1 MIRMHNKLFIPLI
14 FFCITNIFCQKTFAF
29 GNKILVKI
37 ENEIVTQYQLE
48 NKIKTLLF
56 FSNKNLNQENINNT
70 KNQALVSLINLNL
83 KKHEVKKYDV
93 EAPKESIDKQLLQI
107 SSGNIDDLKKKF
119 LENNLDYDFLLEEV
133 KIEMAWQK
141 LIFSI
146 YNKKVNINEKEI
158 ESQIENIK
166 KKKTNIIEYKLAE
179 IVISVSNEKDR
190 IKKIDLIT
198 EEIKKNGFENTASKL
213 SEALTSK
220 SSGDL
225 GWLNANSLSYKMSN
239 ILSKMTVGEISK
251 PIVSTDNILFLKLV
265 DKRSLKLNMSN
276 KNNLRDNLIA
286 QKKNELFSLYSR
298 SHLSKIRNNALIEYK

>member
-1 MIRMHNKLFIPLI
+1 
-14 FFCITNIFCQKTFAF
+14 
-29 GNKILVKI
+29 
-37 ENEIVTQYQLE
+37 
-48 NKIKTLLF
+48 
-56 FSNKNLNQENINNT
+56 
-70 KNQALVSLINLNL
+70 
-83 KKHEVKKYDV
+83 
-93 EAPKESIDKQLLQI
+93 
-107 SSGNIDDLKKKF
+107 
-119 LENNLDYDFLLEEV
+119 
-133 KIEMAWQK
+133 MAWQK

-166 KKKTNIIEYKLAE
+166 NKKTNIIEYKLAE

-190 IKKIDLIT
+190 IKKIEFII

-220 SSGDL
+220 KSGDL

-265 DKRSLKLNMSN
+265 DKRSLKLNMSK

>member
-1 MIRMHNKLFIPLI
+1 MIRIHNKLFIPLI
-14 FFCITNIFCQKTFAF
+14 FFCITNIFCQKTYAF

-56 FSNKNLNQENINNT
+56 FSNQNLNQENINNT

-83 KKHEVKKYDV
+83 KKHEIKKYDV

-107 SSGNIDDLKKKF
+107 SSGNIDALKKKF
-119 LENNLDYDFLLEEV
+119 LENNLDYDFLLEEI

-166 KKKTNIIEYKLAE
+166 KKKTDIIEYKLAE
-179 IVISVSNEKDR
+179 IVISISNEKDR
-190 IKKIDLIT
+190 IKKIEFIT

-220 SSGDL
+220 TSGDL
-225 GWLNANSLSYKMSN
+225 GWLNANSLSYKISN

-265 DKRSLKLNMSN
+265 DKRSLKLNMSK

>member
-1 MIRMHNKLFIPLI
+1 M
-14 FFCITNIFCQKTFAF
+14 
-29 GNKILVKI
+29 KI

-56 FSNKNLNQENINNT
+56 FSNQNLNQENINNT

-83 KKHEVKKYDV
+83 KKHEIKKYDV

-107 SSGNIDDLKKKF
+107 SSGNIDALKKKF
-119 LENNLDYDFLLEEV
+119 LENNLDYDFLLEEI

-166 KKKTNIIEYKLAE
+166 KKKTDIIEYKLAE
-179 IVISVSNEKDR
+179 IVISISNEKDR
-190 IKKIDLIT
+190 IKKIEFIT

-220 SSGDL
+220 TSGDL
-225 GWLNANSLSYKMSN
+225 GWLNANSLSYKISN

-265 DKRSLKLNMSN
+265 DKRSLKLNMS

-286 QKKNELFSLYSR
+286 QKNELFSLYSR

>member
-1 MIRMHNKLFIPLI
+1 MIRIHNKLFIPLI
-14 FFCITNIFCQKTFAF
+14 FFCITNIFCQKTYAF

-70 KNQALVSLINLNL
+70 KNQSLVSLINLNL
-83 KKHEVKKYDV
+83 KKHEIKKYDV

-107 SSGNIDDLKKKF
+107 SSGNIDALKKKF
-119 LENNLDYDFLLEEV
+119 LENNLDYDFLLEEI

-166 KKKTNIIEYKLAE
+166 KKKTDIIEYKLAE
-179 IVISVSNEKDR
+179 IVISISNEKDR
-190 IKKIDLIT
+190 IKKIEFIT

-220 SSGDL
+220 TSGDL
-225 GWLNANSLSYKMSN
+225 GWLNANSLSYKISN

-265 DKRSLKLNMSN
+265 DKRSLKLNMS

-286 QKKNELFSLYSR
+286 QKMNYLVYILEVICLK
-298 SHLSKIRNNALIEYK
+298 